1 MPSPALLLPFAAPCV
16 EARFVSRH
24 KRFTVLVGR
33 GRERFAVH
41 TNNTGSMLG
50 LLRPGARALLSVSD
64 NPARKLKH
72 TLEMV
77 ELDGFWTGVNTSAPL
92 RLLRAAFEAGR
103 LEDAAGYTGFRSEVA
118 CVDSRLD
125 ALLEGPG
132 GRLWV
137 ECKNVTLV
145 KDGGVAQFPDA
156 VTERGRKHLFALA
169 RAREAGDRAAL
180 FFCAQRADADCFG
193 PAWAVDPAYGEAL
206 REVLDKGVELWAYRA
221 LVTPQGLDLGPR
233 LALTRK

>member
-1 MPSPALLLPFAAPCV
+1 MLVPFAAPCV

-24 KRFTVLVGR
+24 KRFTVLVERAG
-33 GRERFAVH
+33 ERFAAH

-92 RLLRAAFEAGR
+92 RLLRAAFAAGR
-103 LEDAAGYTGFRSEVA
+103 LPDATGYANFRSEVA
-118 CVDSRLD
+118 CGDSRLD
-125 ALLEGPG
+125 ALLTGPG

-145 KDGGVAQFPDA
+145 EDGGVAQFPDA
-156 VTERGRKHLFALA
+156 VTERGRKHLYALA
-169 RAREAGDRAAL
+169 RAVDSGDRAAL
-180 FFCAQRADADCFG
+180 FFCIQREDAECFG

-206 REVLDKGVELWAYRA
+206 QEVLDRGVELWAYRA

-233 LALTRK
+233 LALARG

>member
-1 MPSPALLLPFAAPCV
+1 MLVPFARPCV

-24 KRFTVLVGR
+24 KRFTVLVERGGR
-33 GRERFAVH
+33 RFAAH

-50 LLRPGARALLSVSD
+50 LLRPGARALLSESD

-77 ELDGFWTGVNTSAPL
+77 ECGGLWAGVNTSAPL
-92 RLLRAAFEAGR
+92 RLLRAAFKAGR
-103 LEDAAGYTGFRSEVA
+103 LEDAAGYGAFRSEVGFG
-118 CVDSRLD
+118 DSRLD
-125 ALLEGPG
+125 ALLEGPR

-145 KDGGVAQFPDA
+145 EDGGVAQFPDA
-156 VTERGRKHLFALA
+156 VTERGRKHLWALA
-169 RAREAGDRAAL
+169 RAVESGDRAAL
-180 FFCAQRADADCFG
+180 FFCAQRGDAACFG

-206 REVLDKGVELWAYRA
+206 QEVLDKGVELWAYRA
-221 LVTPQGLDLGPR
+221 LVTPRGLDLGPR
-233 LALTRK
+233 LPLVRG

>member
-1 MPSPALLLPFAAPCV
+1 MPSPALLVPFATPCV

-24 KRFTVLVGR
+24 KRFTVLVEREG
-33 GRERFAVH
+33 ERFAAH

-64 NPARKLKH
+64 NPARKLRH

-77 ELDGFWTGVNTSAPL
+77 EHGGFWTGVNTSAPL
-92 RLLRAAFEAGR
+92 RLLRAAFETRR
-103 LEDAAGYTGFRSEVA
+103 LEETKGYRTFRSEVGFG
-118 CVDSRLD
+118 DSRLD
-125 ALLEGPG
+125 ALLEGPR

-145 KDGGVAQFPDA
+145 EDGGVAQFPDA
-156 VTERGRKHLFALA
+156 VTERGRKHLYALA
-169 RAREAGDRAAL
+169 RACEAGDRAAL
-180 FFCAQRADADCFG
+180 FFCAQRADAECFG

-206 REVLDKGVELWAYRA
+206 QEVLDKGVELWAYRA
-221 LVTPQGLDLGPR
+221 LVTPLGLDLGPR
-233 LALTRK
+233 LALARG

>member
-1 MPSPALLLPFAAPCV
+1 MLVPFAAPCV

-24 KRFTVLVGR
+24 KRFTVLVERAG
-33 GRERFAVH
+33 ERFAAH

-50 LLRPGARALLSVSD
+50 LLRPGARVLLSVSD

-77 ELDGFWTGVNTSAPL
+77 ELDGFWVGVNTSAPL
-92 RLLRAAFEAGR
+92 RLLQAAFRAGR
-103 LEDAAGYTGFRSEVA
+103 LPGARGYANFRREVA
-118 CVDSRLD
+118 CGDSRLD

-145 KDGGVAQFPDA
+145 EDGGVAQFPDA
-156 VTERGRKHLFALA
+156 VTERGRKHLYALA

-180 FFCAQRADADCFG
+180 FFCVQRGDAACFG

-206 REVLDKGVELWAYRA
+206 QEVLDKGVELWAYRA
-221 LVTPQGLDLGPR
+221 LVTPRGLDLGPR
-233 LALTRK
+233 LALARG